1 MNIEKSKAYR
11 KLVKAMQEKYPKYD
25 ENSNNAYELYAPYV
39 NGEMICQEINLYTYW
54 QGLGYEKNTPRIKYL
69 FVAQDWGSLFV
80 EDENLSRFLD
90 RAKKINRGY
99 KNIHYFDENYNSS
112 MTDENL
118 VKLFERLGYDL
129 RKHNPDLFFTNFC
142 LGYRRDREVQM
153 TIEMMMSDAPLF
165 KELCE
170 ILEPE
175 NIICMGRKTFECVY
189 EALTDKINQEIL
201 SYSNFNEFL
210 ENHEAIKVR
219 IKGNSV
225 PLIPVAHCGSW
236 GIINRNWKNDDPL
249 NNQYRDWIE
258 VKKIAKEYTHKTV
271 PEALN
276 SRRKSFADFLFE
288 LIDAKD
294 LNDSTV
300 YKKAGILRKTFS
312 DIRSKKDYIPTKK
325 TIIAIIFAL
334 RLSMEDSLELLSRA
348 GYTLSSSSDF
358 DLIVTH
364 FISRKNFSQHE
375 IDEELDRRGLPTIFP
390 HFRDDEFSRL
400 LIKFMKEK
408 NMDES
413 DICKKVNLKEF
424 ILERMYNKKDYKPK
438 KKDLVAIIFA
448 LELSLEET
456 NELLSKVDYVLSDND
471 NFDKTVKRFI
481 SGKNFNQK
489 AIDEELNK
497 IGLPSIFAGK

>member
-1 MNIEKSKAYR
+1 
-11 KLVKAMQEKYPKYD
+11 MQEKYPQYD
-25 ENSNNAYELYAPYV
+25 KNASNNYELYAPYI
-39 NGEMICQEINLYTYW
+39 NGEMICREINLYTYW
-54 QGLGYEKNTPRIKYL
+54 QGLRYEKNTPSIKYL
-69 FVAQDWGSLFV
+69 FVAQDWGSLFI
-80 EDENLSRFLD
+80 EDENLNRFLE
-90 RAKKINRGY
+90 RIKKMNKEY
-99 KNIHYFDENYNSS
+99 SNISYFDENYNFSK
-112 MTDENL
+112 TDENL
-118 VKLFERLGYDL
+118 IKLFEKLGYNL
-129 RKHNPDLFFTNFC
+129 QECNSDLFFTNFC

-153 TIEMMMSDAPLF
+153 TSEMMMSDALLF

-175 NIICMGRKTFECVY
+175 NIICMGRKTFECVF
-189 EALTDKINQEIL
+189 EALTGKINQEIL

-210 ENHEAIKVR
+210 ENHEAIR
-219 IKGNSV
+219 IRLKGNSV

-236 GIINRNWKNDDPL
+236 GIINRNWNNSDPL

-276 SRRKSFADFLFE
+276 SRRKSFSDFLSE

-300 YKKAGILRKTFS
+300 YKKAGVLRKTFS
-312 DIRSKKDYIPTKK
+312 DIHNKKDYVPTKK

-364 FISRKNFSQHE
+364 FISRKNFSQYE
-375 IDEELDRRGLPTIFP
+375 IDKELDRRGLPTIFP

-400 LIKFMKEK
+400 LINLMREK
-408 NMDES
+408 NINES
-413 DICKKVNLKEF
+413 DICRKVNLKEY
-424 ILERMYNKKDYKPK
+424 ILDRMCNKKDYQPK
-438 KKDLVAIIFA
+438 KKDLMAIIFA
-448 LELSLEET
+448 MELSIEEANT
-456 NELLSKVDYVLSDND
+456 LFSKAGYILSDKD
-471 NFDKTVKRFI
+471 DFDKVAKKFI
-481 SGKNFNQK
+481 EENNYDQK
-489 AIDEELNK
+489 SMDEELNRK
-497 IGLPSIFAGK
+497 GLPSIFAGK